1 MEESLL
7 EIVDSTILKEIVGNI
22 IGTKSAKLLFIW
34 NTFNNWQLPTDGK
47 LKLQVFAIFIR
58 FPSTVLDFVRSRKFC
73 ILCRIFELCVLSSK
87 SVNPNFVKKTGRAL
101 QRDPPTFPLDR
112 TTVKFI
118 CKTFQSVEQED
129 KYRADKKVS

>member
-1 MEESLL
+1 ML

-58 FPSTVLDFVRSRKFC
+58 FPSTVLDFVRSRKWMMLH
-73 ILCRIFELCVLSSK
+73 ISSNANLS
-87 SVNPNFVKKTGRAL
+87 VAYY
-101 QRDPPTFPLDR
+101 
-112 TTVKFI
+112 
-118 CKTFQSVEQED
+118 VEFLS
-129 KYRADKKVS
+129 YAF